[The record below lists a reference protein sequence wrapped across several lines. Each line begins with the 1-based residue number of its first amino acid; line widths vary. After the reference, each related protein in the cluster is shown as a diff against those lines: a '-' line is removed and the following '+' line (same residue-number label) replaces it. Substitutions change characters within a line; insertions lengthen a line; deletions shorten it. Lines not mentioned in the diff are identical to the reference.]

1 MTEILYRVLF
11 EGSLTGEFELDE
23 AKQRFGKLF
32 GLEGERLDK
41 LFTGQEVVI
50 KSNVTE
56 TVAMDYAFKIAEAGC
71 ECSYE
76 IMPDPDDISQ
86 QPGFVERR
94 KGVRRIRFRRDPR
107 PGAVVPD
114 RRKLISR
121 RKVDLM
127 LYERDGN
134 FPGHTIGKRST

>member
-1 MTEILYRVLF
+1 MSSEILYRILF
-11 EGSLTGEFELDE
+11 DGSLTGEFEPDE

-32 GLEGERLDK
+32 RLEGDRLDK
-41 LFTGQEVVI
+41 LFTGKETVI

-56 TVAMDYAFKIAEAGC
+56 AVAMDYAFKIAEAGC

-94 KGVRRIRFRRDPR
+94 KGIRRIRYRRDPR

-114 RRKLISR
+114 RRKLVSR

-127 LYERDGN
+127 LYERDGD
-134 FPGHTIGKRST
+134 FPGNSVSKPS